1 MSETVPSVPMSRAV
15 DAILAML
22 PRGPHPHVVVGI
34 TGPVGSGKSHL
45 ASLLTPCV
53 LSSDDYLPDYEHI
66 PEEHRDLPELA
77 DYRSLGEDLAHLRR
91 GVARDIPVWSFQTHR
106 RESSRRVDPHPLI
119 VCEGIHALHD
129 LVSPSVDLRIFVE
142 APATVRWSRWEH
154 LERTGV
160 RGWGV
165 EKARNF
171 FHAVADPTFDRY
183 AARYRAMAHLVVVN
197 DAWRPA
203 SDLTARA

>member
-1 MSETVPSVPMSRAV
+1 
-15 DAILAML
+15 
-22 PRGPHPHVVVGI
+22 
-34 TGPVGSGKSHL
+34 
-45 ASLLTPCV
+45 
-53 LSSDDYLPDYEHI
+53 
-66 PEEHRDLPELA
+66 
-77 DYRSLGEDLAHLRR
+77 
-91 GVARDIPVWSFQTHR
+91 
-106 RESSRRVDPHPLI
+106 
-119 VCEGIHALHD
+119 
-129 LVSPSVDLRIFVE
+129 
-142 APATVRWSRWEH
+142 
-154 LERTGV
+154 V